1 MRSVQAGTP
10 SGTYSENKDQRLAPH
25 SRGQGVL
32 SSLFFRGLHAL
43 GLIRQYGLL
52 PRDALHTAA
61 ALEIG
66 IGTMISTDAD
76 FALVEELRLY
86 TCNQRALQL
95 LQAGG

>member
-1 MRSVQAGTP
+1 M
-10 SGTYSENKDQRLAPH
+10 
-25 SRGQGVL
+25 L

-61 ALEIG
+61 ALEVG

-95 LQAGG
+95 LQARG